1 MKESIYNTLKEAA
14 SILEKFVSDENTL
27 ARISEAVV
35 VMSNCISSGNK
46 IIACGNGG
54 SLCDATH
61 FCEELTA
68 RFRKN
73 RRAIA
78 ALAINDPAFIT
89 CAVNDFDPNDLFKRY
104 VEALG
109 KSDDV
114 LLAISTSGN
123 SENVLRAAST
133 AKSLGMKVVAL
144 TGKTGGSLGEFA
156 DVEIRAPYSEYS
168 DRAQEIHI
176 KVIHILVQEIE
187 NILIYNKKGL

>member
-1 MKESIYNTLKEAA
+1 MKN
-14 SILEKFVSDENTL
+14 SILSTL
-27 ARISEAVV
+27 NEASNVLSAFIANEQNIERIAQAVDIMV
-35 VMSNCISSGNK
+35 TSLRGGGK
-46 IIACGNGG
+46 ILACGNGG

-73 RRAIA
+73 RRALA
-78 ALAINDPAFIT
+78 AIAINDSAFIT
-89 CAVNDFDPNDLFKRY
+89 CAVNDFDPQDVFARY

-109 KSDDV
+109 KRGDV

-123 SENVLRAAST
+123 SENILRASKLAT
-133 AKSLGMKVVAL
+133 QMGIKVVAL
-144 TGKTGGSLGEFA
+144 TGKSGGKLGEFA

-187 NILIYNKKGL
+187 KSLIYNKEGK

>member
-1 MKESIYNTLKEAA
+1 MKDSILNTLKQARDCLDAFLGEPKNIEKIARGAEIMSAA
-14 SILEKFVSDENTL
+14 V
-27 ARISEAVV
+27 
-35 VMSNCISSGNK
+35 SSGGK

-68 RFRKN
+68 RFRHN
-73 RRAIA
+73 RRALAAIA
-78 ALAINDPAFIT
+78 VNDPAFLT
-89 CAVNDFDPNDLFKRY
+89 CAVNDFDPQDVFKRY

-109 KSDDV
+109 GVGDV

-123 SENVLRAAST
+123 SENVLRAAAE
-133 AKSLGMKVVAL
+133 AKARGMSVVAL
-144 TGKTGGSLGEFA
+144 TGKDGGRLGSLA
-156 DVEIRAPYSEYS
+156 DVEIRAPKTEFS

-187 NILIYNKKGL
+187 NSVIYKK